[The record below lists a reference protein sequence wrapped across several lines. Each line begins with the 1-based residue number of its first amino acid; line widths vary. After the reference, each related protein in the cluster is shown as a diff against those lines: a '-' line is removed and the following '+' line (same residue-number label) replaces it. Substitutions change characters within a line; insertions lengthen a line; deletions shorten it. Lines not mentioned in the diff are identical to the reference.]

1 VDSASDFG
9 LRCEQPVQEDLI
21 NYLASFL
28 VEHQWSIKAL
38 QREILLSATFAQSSQ
53 HREEAAAKDP
63 ENRLW
68 WQFQRQRLDLEAM
81 RDTLLSVTGQLD
93 HTMNGRPVD
102 ITRAPWTGR
111 RSVYGY
117 IERQNLPNFFRTFD
131 LASPDASSP
140 GRFKTTVPQQALYL
154 MNSPFMEAV
163 ADGHQLRLPQD
174 LDESAIEQSIVS
186 IYGRFFQRPPSQEE
200 LTWGKAFFRDR
211 QTGFSLA
218 ENHRDYVHALLMS
231 NELIFLD

>member
-1 VDSASDFG
+1 
-9 LRCEQPVQEDLI
+9 
-21 NYLASFL
+21 
-28 VEHQWSIKAL
+28 L

-163 ADGHQLRLPQD
+163 VDGHQLSLPQD

-186 IYGRFFQRPPSQEE
+186 IYGRFFSAPTKSGRADLGQS
-200 LTWGKAFFRDR
+200 FF
-211 QTGFSLA
+211 QGPA
-218 ENHRDYVHALLMS
+218 NG
-231 NELIFLD
+231 IFPG